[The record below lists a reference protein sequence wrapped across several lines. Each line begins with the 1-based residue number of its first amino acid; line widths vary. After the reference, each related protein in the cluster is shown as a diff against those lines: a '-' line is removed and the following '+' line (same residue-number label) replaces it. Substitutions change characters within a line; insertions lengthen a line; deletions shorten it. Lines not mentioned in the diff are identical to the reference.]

1 MKIPV
6 ELELS
11 EHENRRQAYRTPVD
25 EKVKMEIDGSRIV
38 LLDISET
45 GIAFETDE
53 VMSGMIENALLY
65 FTLRKSY
72 RLKPKLKVSFC
83 ASGRC
88 GAEFVGL
95 SQRAHLALSE
105 LIVDIQ
111 KARIRQ
117 AKENHYLEDGA

>member
-53 VMSGMIENALLY
+53 VMSRMIENALLY

-88 GAEFVGL
+88 GA
-95 SQRAHLALSE
+95 
-105 LIVDIQ
+105 
-111 KARIRQ
+111 
-117 AKENHYLEDGA
+117 DGAAHRCLCLRHS

>member
-6 ELELS
+6 ELALD

-25 EKVKMEIDGSRIV
+25 EKVKMTIAGESV
-38 LLDISET
+38 SLLDISET
-45 GIAFETDE
+45 GVAFEVDQE
-53 VMSGMIENALLY
+53 LSGVIEDALIF
-65 FTLRKSY
+65 FTLKKSC
-72 RLKPKLKVSFC
+72 RLKPTLKVTFC
-83 ASGRC
+83 SSGRC

-117 AKENHYLEDGA
+117 QHEGRFSEEKQ

>member
-1 MKIPV
+1 MKNA
-6 ELELS
+6 LKLTLD
-11 EHENRRQAYRTPVD
+11 EHENRRKAYRTPVD
-25 EKVKMEIDGSRIV
+25 EKVRMTIAGNSVV

-45 GIAFETDE
+45 GVAFETE
-53 VMSGMIENALLY
+53 KEFTGMIDEALIF
-65 FTLRKSY
+65 FTLRKNC
-72 RLKPKLKVSFC
+72 RLKPTLKVTFC

-117 AKENHYLEDGA
+117 KREERFSEEDL

>member
-117 AKENHYLEDGA
+117 AKENRYLEDGA

>member
-1 MKIPV
+1 MKDA
-6 ELELS
+6 LTLTLD
-11 EHENRRQAYRTPVD
+11 EHENRRKAYRTPVD
-25 EKVKMEIDGSRIV
+25 EKVSMTIAGDAVV

-45 GIAFETDE
+45 GVAFETDQNF
-53 VMSGMIENALLY
+53 SGMIENALIF
-65 FTLRKSY
+65 FTLKKNC
-72 RLKPKLKVSFC
+72 RLKPTLKVTFC
-83 ASGRC
+83 SSGRC

-117 AKENHYLEDGA
+117 QREERFSEEGL